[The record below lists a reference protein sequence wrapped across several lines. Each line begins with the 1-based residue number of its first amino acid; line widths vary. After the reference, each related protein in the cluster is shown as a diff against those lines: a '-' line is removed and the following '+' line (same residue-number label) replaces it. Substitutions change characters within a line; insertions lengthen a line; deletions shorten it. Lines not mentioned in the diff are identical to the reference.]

1 MTMLRNGQTD
11 IPGQVENNIPTG
23 RNTLRQC
30 VGQDGYS
37 TGRRQEDESTHSKQE
52 AALPLNKTHL
62 GDAFDKMAIPTAI
75 DKGTKNILS
84 KWKIALPLD
93 KTHLNDALDK
103 TIRRSSGPC

>member
-30 VGQDGYS
+30 VGLDGYS
-37 TGRRQEDESTHSKQE
+37 AGRRQEDESTHSKQE

-62 GDAFDKMAIPTAI
+62 GDAFDKMAIPM
-75 DKGTKNILS
+75 
-84 KWKIALPLD
+84 PL
-93 KTHLNDALDK
+93 T
-103 TIRRSSGPC
+103 RQERSFKAESCVSTGQNTSH